1 MRKFRTVW
9 FFAVVAV
16 AALFGVYLAVQALSQ
31 RDGGPVFSF
40 PEGVLEVSIHD
51 GDQALLEG
59 VTAQDGR
66 DGDVTASILVE
77 KISGFYGENRRLV
90 TYAAFDSDD
99 NVTKATR
106 EITYTDYTAPRLELK
121 RSLRYRTGE
130 TISIAELVGAWDCL
144 DGDLS
149 GKVKVKLES
158 AVSTRTAGVYQIQ
171 FSVTNSAG
179 DTQTLDTELEVYD
192 AGLNEAT
199 VNLNTY
205 LIYAGDETQDYR
217 SYLESVVAGG
227 VRYSFQEG
235 QNTARGSDGS
245 TLSRDD
251 IQVRSSVDPDTPGV
265 YPVYL
270 IYDQDNYQGSG
281 QLLVVVE

>member
-1 MRKFRTVW
+1 MRKFRVFW
-9 FFAVVAV
+9 LFAV
-16 AALFGVYLAVQALSQ
+16 AAIGALFGLYLVVQAVSEH
-31 RDGGPVFSF
+31 DGGPVFSF
-40 PEGVLEVSIHD
+40 PEGVLEVSIQD
-51 GDQALLEG
+51 GDEALLEG

-66 DGDVTASILVE
+66 DGDVTGSILVE
-77 KISGFYGENRRLV
+77 KISGFYGDRRRLV

-99 NVTKATR
+99 NVTKAAR

-121 RSLRYRTGE
+121 RSLRYHTGE
-130 TISIAELVGAWDCL
+130 TLNTAELVGAWDCL

-149 GKVKVKLES
+149 AKVKVKLES
-158 AVSTRTAGVYQIQ
+158 AVNTRTAGVYQIQ

-192 AGLNEAT
+192 AGLNEAA
-199 VNLNTY
+199 VNLSAY
-205 LIYAGDETQDYR
+205 LLYYGGEAPDYR

-227 VRYSFQEG
+227 VRYTFQEG
-235 QNTARGSDGS
+235 KNIAGGSDGS

-251 IQVRSSVDPDTPGV
+251 IQVRSNVDPDTPGV

-270 IYDQDNYQGSG
+270 IYDEDGYQGSA